1 MRGKPHK
8 ENEANQSS
16 QLEKSQKRKKQQKKA
31 SSTNTFQYIFIR
43 KKGESSMWKW
53 EFFYNPHVHVSVFP
67 FL

>member
-16 QLEKSQKRKKQQKKA
+16 QLEKSQKRKKQQKKQA
-31 SSTNTFQYIFIR
+31 QPIHFNIFIR